1 METTTS
7 CTVTQQD
14 PAWPVAGL
22 FLDALTRRDF
32 DALHSVLDDDVRM
45 RALVP
50 PGPFELHTADAVAER
65 FGAWFGGP
73 DDFEILDA
81 SIGAV
86 GPRLYARWRVR
97 MSPHGRPEESRVA
110 EQHVFI
116 TGTATVESL
125 DLLCSG
131 FHRGRR

>member
-1 METTTS
+1 
-7 CTVTQQD
+7 VTRQD

-32 DALHSVLDDDVRM
+32 GALRSVLDDDISM

-50 PGPFELHTADAVAER
+50 PGPFELRTADAVAGK

-73 DDFEILDA
+73 DDFELIDA
-81 SIGAV
+81 SIGEV
-86 GPRLYARWRVR
+86 GPRLYARWRVC
-97 MSPHGRPEESRVA
+97 MWPPGHPEESRVA
-110 EQHVFI
+110 EQHGFI
-116 TGTATVESL
+116 TGTATIESL